1 MEDAGF
7 NEKLFSNDDP
17 TLSFRQRVRRFEME
31 LINRALQTFSSQVK
45 AAKAL
50 KMDRTVL
57 RRRLSKGKISFL

>member
-1 MEDAGF
+1 MEPNGHT
-7 NEKLFSNDDP
+7 EKLFANDDP
-17 TLSFRQRVRRFEME
+17 TLSFRQRVHRFEME
-31 LINRALQTFSSQVK
+31 LISRALKAISSQVK

>member
-17 TLSFRQRVRRFEME
+17 NLSFRQRVRRFEME